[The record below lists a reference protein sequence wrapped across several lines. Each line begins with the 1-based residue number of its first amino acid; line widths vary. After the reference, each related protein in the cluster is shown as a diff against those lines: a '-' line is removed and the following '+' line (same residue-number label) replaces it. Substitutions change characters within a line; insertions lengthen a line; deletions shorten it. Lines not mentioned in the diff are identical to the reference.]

1 MIRLILCCALLT
13 ACSTDGTEP
22 LPDVAP
28 VTHPLV
34 DNFGWTEVAPGP
46 DDPWYADNQEV
57 ANRCDVDKVKVEELP
72 EGPWYELV
80 TTKCAY
86 HTARIPLPMDVPAGA
101 EILLRIWHFKMLV
114 AEGPFTVVV
123 AVGEPPEVIH
133 KEVINAPNTESGL
146 IHPTFK
152 AVRAWKKG
160 EPIWWHLRNHGDN
173 TWGFIEL
180 SATF

>member
-1 MIRLILCCALLT
+1 MIRFLLCSALL
-13 ACSTDGTEP
+13 AGCSTAAPEAPADVEP
-22 LPDVAP
+22 I
-28 VTHPLV
+28 THQLV
-34 DNFGWTEVAPGP
+34 DNFAWNEVALGAE
-46 DDPWYADNQEV
+46 DPWYVDNQEV
-57 ANRCDVDKVKVEELP
+57 ADRCDVDKVKVEELP

-133 KEVINAPNTESGL
+133 EEVIDAPNTESGL

-152 AVRAWKKG
+152 TSRAWKKG
-160 EPIWWHLRNHGDN
+160 EPIWWHVRNHGDN
-173 TWGFIEL
+173 TWAFIEL